1 MENPIHEDLHH
12 EAYEP
17 QEVDYDPGHSI
28 DEDAVHVNTT
38 ETFPVKQE
46 LISSDNDDNDN
57 KCDNDDLLVELKIV
71 KDEPDIIKFE
81 PQVILKEV

>member
-1 MENPIHEDLHH
+1 M
-12 EAYEP
+12 
-17 QEVDYDPGHSI
+17 
-28 DEDAVHVNTT
+28 NTA